1 MSKRQNIDP
10 PGNDARDAE
19 RDAVQG
25 RLSAFAQGLAATA
38 RGAQDRLPGLG
49 GDEHVSF
56 ALDDL
61 LTNRVQ
67 AASLF
72 LTEISEQDAEHL
84 PLFLDSLQEGVRGR
98 EDAARNGADVAE
110 AVIQA
115 AEDLHGYLL
124 AHDIVD
130 ARYRHLTAGSLF
142 RRTVNPPSVSSLKRW
157 RAHVAAGA
165 ASAEPDGAAADSHE
179 YALAA

>member
-10 PGNDARDAE
+10 PGNDARAAE

-25 RLSAFAQGLAATA
+25 RLSTFVEDLATTA
-38 RGAQDRLPGLG
+38 RGAQDRFPGLSG
-49 GDEHVSF
+49 EELVTF

-98 EDAARNGADVAE
+98 VDAARNAADVAE

-142 RRTVNPPSVSSLKRW
+142 RRTVNPPSVSSPERW
-157 RAHVAAGA
+157 RANVAAGA
-165 ASAEPDGAAADSHE
+165 GSAEPDAADSHE